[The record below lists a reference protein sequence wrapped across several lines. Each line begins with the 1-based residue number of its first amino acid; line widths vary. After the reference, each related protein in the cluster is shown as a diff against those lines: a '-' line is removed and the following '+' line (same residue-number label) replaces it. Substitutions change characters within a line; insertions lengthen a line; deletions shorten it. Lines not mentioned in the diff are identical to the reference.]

1 MSSSESAKVRFTVRA
16 ADPATEIFLINDDF
30 ALVDRGL
37 SPRTFE
43 QTPGAYKVKARLG
56 SAIWEKA
63 VLVRNGMP
71 EVEVPH
77 IEFASPSPIEGTALR
92 HEHHVAA
99 LYGAATRP
107 ADVTYLGG
115 GSAIVVMARD
125 WTEKVN
131 AGKKTSFADPSRGL
145 VISTFDGTPVA
156 NIEQSSVKDLGWEP
170 VTTCHVALPPGAYK
184 LALVSPDLPPI
195 EQTLIASPGWVTHVH
210 LLMEAAGDD
219 STRHVDLAAGT
230 ISLRRPPPW
239 NVEDLRFED
248 LARQALLEGRFSLAD
263 FLKSRLAAPPS
274 PMFALY
280 AAHLLIRQAQQAHYA
295 HKEDEKIAE
304 IDNKEPVAQAVDYL
318 RAQLGDHPDVEAI
331 AIGAGRGR
339 ADYRF
344 AVPPMLRAS
353 WLLLLRESSQQAE
366 LIGKDSYVL
375 RIAERIWGDGA
386 WLLWSAQDP
395 KEAAGRSEVW
405 RDRAAELI
413 AQWDVP
419 DPSRTL
425 ETIGVSSIQSS
436 AAASGASWVDSVKTY
451 CNDAYRA
458 VKSTL
463 TRPASMPFPDLEKA
477 AQKTAARTKVNSSKA
492 RRILSDPE
500 FRKTLVRQTGI
511 PINNITDWLDQLD
524 KK

>member
-1 MSSSESAKVRFTVRA
+1 
-16 ADPATEIFLINDDF
+16 
-30 ALVDRGL
+30 
-37 SPRTFE
+37 
-43 QTPGAYKVKARLG
+43 
-56 SAIWEKA
+56 
-63 VLVRNGMP
+63 MP
-71 EVEVPH
+71 DVEVPH
-77 IEFASPSPIEGTALR
+77 IEFASPSPIEGTAWR

-99 LYGAATRP
+99 LYGAASRP
-107 ADVTYLGG
+107 ADVTYQGG

-145 VISTFDGTPVA
+145 VISTFDGKPVA
-156 NIEQSSVKDLGWEP
+156 DIEQSSVKDLGWEP
-170 VTTCHVALPPGAYK
+170 VATCHIALPPGAYK
-184 LALVSPDLPPI
+184 LALVSPDLPRI

-210 LLMEAAGDD
+210 LMMEAAGDD
-219 STRHVDLAAGT
+219 STRRVDMATGA
-230 ISLRRPPPW
+230 ISLRRPLPW
-239 NVEDLRFED
+239 NVEDLQLED
-248 LARQALLEGRFSLAD
+248 LARQALLEGRFTLAD

-280 AAHLLIRQAQQAHYA
+280 TAHLLIRQAQQAHYA
-295 HKEDEKIAE
+295 HKEDQTVVE
-304 IDNKEPVAQAVDYL
+304 IDCKEPVAQAVDYL
-318 RAQLGDHPDVEAI
+318 RAQLGDHPDAEAI

-344 AVPPMLRAS
+344 TVPPMLRAS
-353 WLLLLRESSQQAE
+353 WLLLLRESSQQE
-366 LIGKDSYVL
+366 LIEKDSYVL

-386 WLLWSAQDP
+386 WLLWSAQGP
-395 KEAAGRSEVW
+395 EETAARSEIW

-413 AQWDVP
+413 AQWDAP

-425 ETIGVSSIQSS
+425 ETIGVSSVQPAAV
-436 AAASGASWVDSVKTY
+436 AAAGSWVDSVKTY
-451 CNDAYRA
+451 CTDAYKS

-463 TRPASMPFPDLEKA
+463 TRPASMPFPDLDKA
-477 AQKTAARTKVNSSKA
+477 ARKTTKRTKVNASKA
-492 RRILSDPE
+492 RKILSDPE